1 MFELFRSHI
10 KEMCN
15 WSDTK
20 FDLFTS
26 LWEEELKNNIGQ
38 YRLPFI
44 YTKDYMNSL
53 LYLFF
58 IVRQQD
64 LGTKRFI
71 VEEKGFFLA
80 LVSFYIVEDLRLQQQ
95 TSHSL
100 TQSSLFFK
108 KLVDSGL
115 FTTKDTLIANSLIFL
130 FSNAEDVHVA
140 DSVVTSD
147 ALLLRD
153 MLLYNDPVVVSNRS
167 CMFYYGEPKKTLFKF
182 LKEDV
187 NSLTPELFF
196 DKCFSTSQKI
206 HNIFIKRLFTIN
218 YQKLMEVQ
226 GKDKIFPF

>member
-1 MFELFRSHI
+1 MFELFRSNI
-10 KEMCN
+10 QELYN
-15 WSDTK
+15 WSDHR
-20 FDLFTS
+20 FDQFVN
-26 LWEEELKNNIGQ
+26 LWEAELQENIGQ

-44 YTKDYMNSL
+44 YTKGYMHSL
-53 LYLFF
+53 LSLFF
-58 IVRQQD
+58 VIKQQD
-64 LGTKRFI
+64 LNLKRYI

-80 LVSFYIVEDLRLQQQ
+80 LVTFYIVEDLVLQQQ
-95 TSHSL
+95 SDNMLSAV
-100 TQSSLFFK
+100 SSFYK
-108 KLVDSGL
+108 KLENLKLVSS
-115 FTTKDTLIANSLIFL
+115 KDILIANSLLFL
-130 FSNAEDVHVA
+130 FSKAESVNVA

-153 MLLYNDPVVVSNRS
+153 MLLYNDPVVVLNRS

-206 HNIFIKRLFTIN
+206 HNTFIKRLFIEN
-218 YQKLMEVQ
+218 YFLLMEVQ